1 MRRARSLAQTV
12 TGSMTQCFSVDWNK
26 WVYPEI
32 TVVIRPKCPCCV
44 RPSSVVL
51 QFAQFVPRLAS
62 HPQLPCS
69 RRPLPPLRSAPRS
82 PSRHALHHP
91 LPLLPHLPLCSLAL
105 RKNARVGME
114 QCVQAEPMNGKVAV
128 SDTLRPYAPPPP
140 WTNVYGHRSACV
152 CVSMM

>member
-12 TGSMTQCFSVDWNK
+12 TGSMTQCFSVDWNNGFTRRSRSSFAPN
-26 WVYPEI
+26 VH
-32 TVVIRPKCPCCV
+32 VACV
-44 RPSSVVL
+44 RRPSHCNSRNSCHGSL
-51 QFAQFVPRLAS
+51 TPSIAL
-62 HPQLPCS
+62 LPS
-69 RRPLPPLRSAPRS
+69 TS
-82 PSRHALHHP
+82 PTSSIGAP
-91 LPLLPHLPLCSLAL
+91 LPLSACAASSAPPLTLLPLCPLAL

-128 SDTLRPYAPPPP
+128 SDTLRPYARPPP